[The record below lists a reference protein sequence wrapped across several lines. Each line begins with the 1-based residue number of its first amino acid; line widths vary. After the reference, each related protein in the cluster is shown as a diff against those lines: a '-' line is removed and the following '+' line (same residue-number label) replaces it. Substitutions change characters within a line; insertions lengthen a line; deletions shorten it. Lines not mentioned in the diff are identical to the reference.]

1 MAYHHGRRVSRGQ
14 WIGLPGFGLA
24 MRIFCGLM
32 LAMMAAANPVM
43 AHGTDHKK
51 TPAGSVI
58 AGDEGGS
65 EAAPAADTAAVNSW
79 QPSFDLVDQRNQPR
93 QARDFQGRFML
104 VFLGYTACPDV
115 CPTSLGTMKQL
126 LNGLDKGQAA
136 SIAPIFLS
144 VDPASDTPAHLAN
157 YLGALD
163 PRLIGLT
170 GSEGQVAAA
179 VKSFKAYVARQPA
192 DAKLPKDEQGRVDHT
207 AFFYLLDRQG
217 RFVTILDPTMPLPK
231 LIAALKLNMR

>member
-1 MAYHHGRRVSRGQ
+1 MAHHHGRLMPRGQ
-14 WIGLPGFGLA
+14 RIGLPGFGVALG
-24 MRIFCGLM
+24 ILCGLM

-43 AHGTDHKK
+43 AHGTGHKK
-51 TPAGSVI
+51 TAAGSVM
-58 AGDEGGS
+58 AGDDGDS
-65 EAAPAADTAAVNSW
+65 AADTAAVNSW

-93 QARDFQGRFML
+93 RASDFQGRFML

-115 CPTSLGTMKQL
+115 CPASLGTMKQL

-217 RFVTILDPTMPLPK
+217 RFVSILDPTQPLPK